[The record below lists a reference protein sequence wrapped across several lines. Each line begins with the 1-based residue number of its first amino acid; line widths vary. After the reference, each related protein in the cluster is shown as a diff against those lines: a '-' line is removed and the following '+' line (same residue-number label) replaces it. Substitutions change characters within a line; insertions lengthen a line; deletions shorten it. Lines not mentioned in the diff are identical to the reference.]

1 MIDLQIAAAPTTDV
15 EALILDWAGT
25 VVDFGSFAPTSIF
38 VEAFARAYDFPVSL
52 EEARQPMGLGKWDH
66 IAALGRLPS
75 VDERWQARFGHPMS
89 HAEVDHL
96 YHTFMP
102 LQIANVGKH
111 SALIPGALAA
121 IEHLRQAGLKIGTTS
136 GYPRQVMDHVVAMAA
151 VAGYRPDHVVA
162 ADDLLTGRPG
172 PAQALANVI
181 ALGIGDVAACVKVDD
196 TLPGILEGRSAGMWT
211 VGLRFSGNFLG
222 LDYPAFEAL
231 TPSELE
237 QHRQRIDA
245 LFTPA
250 RPHYLVDTIAD
261 LPALIDEINL
271 RMARGETPCSP

>member
-1 MIDLQIAAAPTTDV
+1 MHYRSPIRLQAA
-15 EALILDWAGT
+15 ILDWAGT
-25 VVDFGSFAPTSIF
+25 VVDFGSFAPTRIF
-38 VEAFARAYDFPVSL
+38 VEAFATFDIELSL
-52 EEARQPMGLGKWDH
+52 EEARGPMGMGKWDH
-66 IAALGRLPS
+66 IRSLCNQPQIA
-75 VDERWQARFGHPMS
+75 ARFEQRFARRPS
-89 HAEVDHL
+89 DADVTAIYER
-96 YHTFMP
+96 FMP

-172 PAQALANVI
+172 PAQAVANVI

-250 RPHYLVDTIAD
+250 RPHYLADTIAD

-271 RMARGETPCSP
+271 RMARGETP

>member
-1 MIDLQIAAAPTTDV
+1 MHYRSPIRLQAA
-15 EALILDWAGT
+15 ILDWAGT
-25 VVDFGSFAPTSIF
+25 VVDFGSFAPTRIF
-38 VEAFARAYDFPVSL
+38 VEAFATFDIELSL
-52 EEARQPMGLGKWDH
+52 EEARGPMGMGKWDH
-66 IAALGRLPS
+66 IRSLCNQPQIA
-75 VDERWQARFGHPMS
+75 ARFERRFARRPS
-89 HAEVDHL
+89 DADVTAIYER
-96 YHTFMP
+96 FMP

-151 VAGYRPDHVVA
+151 VAGYQPDHVVA

-250 RPHYLVDTIAD
+250 RPHYLADTIAD